1 MEQIAIVKS
10 LVRVALAQGDDA
22 VRHQAERLAAA
33 LRKADD
39 KDASAIE
46 RLLSAT
52 SQSKNLA
59 PSHLTKSFST
69 GFATATE
76 RMLPGVA
83 VPVDRES
90 SAPLATI
97 VFPENN
103 LAAFPVLAPGVTD
116 TLAGLL
122 LEWKN
127 HGRLIEAGL
136 NPSLT
141 CLIYGPPGT
150 GKTTLALW
158 LAHELGLPAVVAR
171 LDGLISSLLG
181 TTARNLGALFA
192 FANRYECVLVLDEFD
207 AIAKL
212 RDDPNEVGE
221 IKRVVNTLLQNIDAR
236 EGRGVI
242 IGLTNHQ
249 ALLDPAVWRRFE
261 VQLAIPLPGPDERF
275 DIAKGALSAK
285 NHESIAESKLL
296 AWVSEGFS
304 GSELVTLCAKYRK
317 RLILSDGE
325 SRAPFETISQL
336 AASTSVHTDRRRV
349 FDLANENTLTR
360 VLATNQDIRFSYSE
374 LAHVLGVST
383 KTISRRMSDT
393 VEGDTADAE

>member
-1 MEQIAIVKS
+1 MDQIAIVKS
-10 LVRVALAQGDDA
+10 LIRVALVQGDDT

-39 KDASAIE
+39 KDAAMIE
-46 RLLSAT
+46 RLLTAT
-52 SQSKNLA
+52 SQSKNLS
-59 PSHLTKSFST
+59 PSQLTKSSSLA
-69 GFATATE
+69 GVME
-76 RMLPGVA
+76 RMSPGVA

-97 VFPENN
+97 VFPDENT
-103 LAAFPVLAPGVTD
+103 ADFPVFPAGVTE
-116 TLAGLL
+116 TISGLL
-122 LEWKN
+122 LEWE
-127 HGRLIEAGL
+127 HHARITEAGL
-136 NPSLT
+136 NPSLS

-158 LAHELGLPAVVAR
+158 LARQLGLPAVVAR

-181 TTARNLGALFA
+181 TTARNLGALFT

-236 EGRGVI
+236 DGRGVI

-249 ALLDPAVWRRFE
+249 GLLDPAVWRRFE
-261 VQLAIPLPGPDERF
+261 VQLGVPLPGADERLE
-275 DIAKGALSAK
+275 IARGALATD
-285 NHESIAESKLL
+285 NPEGLAEAKLL

-304 GSELVTLCAKYRK
+304 GSELVTLCGKYRK
-317 RLILSDGE
+317 RLILSGRDLG
-325 SRAPFETISQL
+325 APFATIAQL
-336 AASTSVHTDRRRV
+336 AVSTSVQTDRSRV
-349 FDLANENTLTR
+349 LGLTEDEGALTR
-360 VLATNQDIRFSYSE
+360 SLATTPAIKFSHSE

-383 KTISRRMSDT
+383 KTVSRRLSEMTEDG
-393 VEGDTADAE
+393 VALGQ